1 MSKELQGA
9 SYLLKGLTFLFKLR
23 ILPFV
28 LIPILLNTVI
38 YYLLIDTGYKHFDL
52 WLNSW
57 LGALPEWLNF
67 IESILRFLFFALVAV
82 AAALT
87 FSSVSNLIGSPF
99 YGLLAEQVT
108 VLATDE
114 APEQPLNVATL
125 LRMIP
130 RTIGRELRKLLYY
143 LPRLLLLGIGSL
155 LTLIPLLAPLQPVIT
170 ILWFIFGARMLSM
183 QYLDY
188 AFDNDEKS
196 FGTMRQSLKKHRRL
210 SLSFGAITQLAL
222 IIPLLPIIFVPAAVC
237 GGTLLYCEKLSDS
250 SV

>member
-1 MSKELQGA
+1 MQGA
-9 SYLLKGLTFLFKLR
+9 SYLLKGLAFLFRLR

-28 LIPILLNTVI
+28 LIPVLLNTVL
-38 YYLLIDTGYKHFDL
+38 YYFLIDTGYKHFDL

-57 LGALPEWLNF
+57 LGALPEWLSF
-67 IESILRFLFFALVAV
+67 IENILRFLFFALVAI

-87 FSSVSNLIGSPF
+87 FSSVSNLFGAPF

-108 VLATDE
+108 LLATGQ
-114 APEQPLNVATL
+114 APQQPLNLATL

-155 LTLIPLLAPLQPVIT
+155 LTMIPLLAPLQPVMT
-170 ILWFIFGARMLSM
+170 LLWFIFGARMLSI

-210 SLSFGAITQLAL
+210 SLSFGAITQFAL
-222 IIPLLPIIFVPAAVC
+222 IVPVLPIIFVPAAVC
-237 GGTLLYCEKLSDS
+237 GGTLLYCEKLSDPTI
-250 SV
+250 